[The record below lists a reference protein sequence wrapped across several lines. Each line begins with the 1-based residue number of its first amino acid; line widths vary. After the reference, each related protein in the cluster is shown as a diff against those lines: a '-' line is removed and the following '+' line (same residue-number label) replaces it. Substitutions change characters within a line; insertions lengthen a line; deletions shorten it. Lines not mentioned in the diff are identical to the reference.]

1 MTFDRKD
8 LEEVGEAVES
18 LGIMLERELGLVQQ
32 RLVELHRFLVRSQ
45 EEGNLRTQTENL
57 KQEIGKAVRSLEKFE
72 KLLSRTESKLA
83 DVQNN
88 VSDQENLFGE
98 MKSEL
103 AAVKR
108 ELQLFRSDMVLLFK
122 EQECL
127 KFEASDEGNE
137 GDLPKTRKRQR

>member
-45 EEGNLRTQTENL
+45 EEEGDLRAQTENL
-57 KQEIGKAVRSLEKFE
+57 KQEIGKAVKSLEKFE

-83 DVQNN
+83 DVQTD

-98 MKSEL
+98 MKGEL
-103 AAVKR
+103 AAMKR
-108 ELQLFRSDMVLLFK
+108 ELQLFRSDMVVLFK

-127 KFEASDEGNE
+127 KSGATEEEDEK
-137 GDLPKTRKRQR
+137 DLDENRK

>member
-18 LGIMLERELGLVQQ
+18 LGIMLERELGMVQQ

-45 EEGNLRTQTENL
+45 EEEGDLRAQTENL
-57 KQEIGKAVRSLEKFE
+57 NQEIGKAVKSLEKFE

-83 DVQNN
+83 DVQTD

-103 AAVKR
+103 AAMKR
-108 ELQLFRSDMVLLFK
+108 ELQLFRSDMVFLFK
-122 EQECL
+122 EQERL
-127 KFEASDEGNE
+127 KSDATEEEDESN
-137 GDLPKTRKRQR
+137 LQKNRK

>member
-18 LGIMLERELGLVQQ
+18 LGIMLERELGMVQQ
-32 RLVELHRFLVRSQ
+32 RLVELHRFLVRSRE
-45 EEGNLRTQTENL
+45 EEGDLRAQTENL
-57 KQEIGKAVRSLEKFE
+57 KQEIGKALTSMEKLE

-83 DVQNN
+83 DVQTD

-103 AAVKR
+103 AAMKR
-108 ELQLFRSDMVLLFK
+108 ELQLFRSDIGFVLK
-122 EQECL
+122 EERPKPGATEPESESDSQE
-127 KFEASDEGNE
+127 
-137 GDLPKTRKRQR
+137 TRK